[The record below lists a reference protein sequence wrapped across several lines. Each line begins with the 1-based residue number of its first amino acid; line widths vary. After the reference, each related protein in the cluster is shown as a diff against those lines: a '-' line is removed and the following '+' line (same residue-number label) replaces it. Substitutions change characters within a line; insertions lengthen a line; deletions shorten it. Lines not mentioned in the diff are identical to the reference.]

1 MTTRFRAGAVLRAG
15 YAERQQ
21 ISFSSADTRAGSGH
35 RARHRVA
42 SLSATLTEACC
53 EGHPASSRGSA
64 GTHDRRVAKR
74 FRRSCHGASAELA

>member
-1 MTTRFRAGAVLRAG
+1 MTTRFRAGAASRAG

-21 ISFSSADTRAGSGH
+21 VSFSSADARAGSGH
-35 RARHRVA
+35 RARNRVA
-42 SLSATLTEACC
+42 SLNSTLTQACC

-74 FRRSCHGASAELA
+74 FRCSCHGASAALA